1 MIESSP
7 TIQIH
12 INYNLLRFGNDIPR
26 WIMSI
31 IKNFISGFLIGT
43 VNILLGAGGGM
54 LTVPLYRRM
63 DMSQKQAQIN
73 AVATIL
79 PITIVSAIIY
89 LKNGD
94 VKIADAYIYLI
105 PGLVGSIIGTF
116 LIKKISN
123 NILNIIFSL
132 FMIWAGLR
140 LLFK

>member
-1 MIESSP
+1 M
-7 TIQIH
+7 
-12 INYNLLRFGNDIPR
+12 N
-26 WIMSI
+26 I
-31 IKNFISGFLIGT
+31 ISKFISGFLIGT

-94 VKIADAYIYLI
+94 VKLTDTYIYLI
-105 PGLVGSIIGTF
+105 PGLIGSIMGTF
-116 LIKKISN
+116 LIKKLSN
-123 NILNIIFSL
+123 NILNVIFSL